1 MRVSNTVE
9 EVMAMVDP
17 STMPALLA
25 LLALL
30 VAVLVAAALTR

>member
-1 MRVSNTVE
+1 MQ
-9 EVMAMVDP
+9 EVMTMVDP
-17 STMPALLA
+17 STTPALLA